1 MSYKCPFCERILS
14 TRSSYS
20 QHVSIFLKIA
30 EEEDK
35 IVTDMNDMSIEGE
48 EVSNPIEEVY
58 LNFNKYIIRFQLIF
72 IIILIIIIDGLM
84 PRFPKL
90 FKYFKFRKRPIIF
103 K

>member
-20 QHVSIFLKIA
+20 QHVSICLKIA

-48 EVSNPIEEVY
+48 EVSNPIEEVLY

-72 IIILIIIIDGLM
+72 IITLIIIIDGLM
-84 PRFPKL
+84 PKFPRFL
-90 FKYFKFRKRPIIF
+90 
-103 K
+103 

>member
-1 MSYKCPFCERILS
+1 MSYKCPFCEHILS

-20 QHVSIFLKIA
+20 QHVSICLKIA

-58 LNFNKYIIRFQLIF
+58 VNLINTLFDFN
-72 IIILIIIIDGLM
+72 
-84 PRFPKL
+84 
-90 FKYFKFRKRPIIF
+90 
-103 K
+103 